1 MQNSRSKDRFGDD
14 VMVTAVANERDAG
27 RAAII
32 LAWCRGI
39 RHVLTPISWAACAFF
54 AYQAIKLA
62 AG

>member
-1 MQNSRSKDRFGDD
+1 MQSSRSKDRFGDD

-39 RHVLTPISWAACAFF
+39 RHVLTPIAWVACSAF
-54 AYQAIKLA
+54 AYFSAKLFVA
-62 AG
+62 